1 MPNHCENDLYV
12 SGPAEELQAF
22 IEFAQGPRGSTAS
35 LQEVLPLSAHK
46 FVPVPDE
53 FWQNDY
59 LCATCGHRQPEGQGP
74 EPISNQCPNGCEGH
88 MKAAYNRGGYEWC
101 IANWGTKWGLYEV
114 EVLEEDPAQ
123 GRLEYTFQTAWSP
136 PIPVVEAMA
145 KRYPKLT
152 FALDYFESGGGF
164 MGSCEYQHGDEGES
178 GSAPYHGPRGG

>member
-12 SGPAEELQAF
+12 SGSEEDLKAF

-59 LCATCGHRQPEGQGP
+59 LCDKCGHRQPESSG
-74 EPISNQCPNGCEGH
+74 NTCPNGCESF

-101 IANWGTKWGLYEV
+101 IANWGTKWGFYEV
-114 EVLEEDPAQ
+114 EVLEGDPAQ

-145 KRYPKLT
+145 KRFPSLV
-152 FALDYFESGGGF
+152 FALDYFEGGEGF
-164 MGSCEYQHGDEGES
+164 MGSCLYQNGEEEEE